1 MIKLDAEMT
10 WTKNFVRHLGS
21 FEGAGHSQKPKA
33 VRESRIVPSQWEE
46 SAWLTYINWLQVLI
60 FKKTN
65 TMHFTITLICIN

>member
-46 SAWLTYINWLQVLI
+46 SAWLTYIN
-60 FKKTN
+60 
-65 TMHFTITLICIN
+65 